1 MELFLTIAVTHFIAL
16 LMPGADFFLILKT
29 LLQIQKV
36 AARVTCFGIALGNA
50 IILVVI
56 YCSLFIIGAVK
67 TELLIGMKWLGAFYF
82 IYLAVQCFRSARLSQ
97 IIRGQSE
104 NTSYV
109 HPNEN
114 LFKSFL
120 LGLLSSLLNPK
131 NLMFYSVL
139 VILIYPQYNFVQ
151 NFLICSWM
159 VLLVLIWNLSIVQ
172 FMSSNIY
179 LSWLNQHIHHLYYLA
194 GTSFLFFMLVLVF
207 S

>member
-1 MELFLTIAVTHFIAL
+1 MEIFLTIAVTHFIAL

-29 LLQIQKV
+29 LLQSKKV
-36 AARVTCFGIALGNA
+36 AARATCFGIALGNA

-56 YCSLFIIGAVK
+56 YCSLFVIGAVK
-67 TELLIGMKWLGAFYF
+67 TELFIGMKWLGAFYF

-104 NTSYV
+104 STSSV
-109 HPNEN
+109 QQNEN

-179 LSWLNQHIHHLYYLA
+179 VSWLNQHIHHLYYLA